1 MLKSTSQSTWPSQS
15 KGNRTKA
22 KKRTRALSDQQKQQ
36 LLGKTQSVEEALEQ
50 QRRKAALVE
59 QQFEQLSENVVQI
72 PGFKFDKYK
81 DRYFPQHVSS
91 VPRTAAANT
100 PMENCGSSSSSSS
113 SSSSMKS
120 CEINVIRMITQMTLR
135 PQATTFRSF
144 SPFVAMRQQFA
155 PIGRKFTDE
164 ATRPRCFD
172 VHPHHGLLTTS
183 YKGIQYESEPIWF
196 ENQKY
201 RLCQWSPS
209 TERFLWAAV
218 LENSI
223 LTIGDKR
230 GLLKRTHIGRKMER
244 FNKKNYIRCIQWTDD
259 GNKILIGSEF
269 GLFSQD
275 CESES
280 CTHLWNLTGT
290 PVTAVFA
297 QSQTLFYCA
306 LRNGGISV
314 IDSRQQS
321 AVKIASMVRCVD
333 SLYMMQNGATL
344 ISQDGNGLVQLFDV
358 RKIPFCKKMPPSC
371 LHHFED
377 SGRRPFKAR
386 RFSVSFD
393 ESLLVTCS
401 HDTLGVSM
409 WDLKTLNLIRNINFA
424 GNGADSACSSR
435 NGYVE
440 FPMTIKFDSIYHRTC
455 APLLLLHLETTS
467 AGQNEGSTYDLFF
480 RQFCC

>member
-1 MLKSTSQSTWPSQS
+1 MSTPKSAWPSQL
-15 KGNRTKA
+15 KGKRMNT
-22 KKRTRALSDQQKQQ
+22 KKRTRASSDQQKH
-36 LLGKTQSVEEALEQ
+36 LLLRKTQTVEEALVQ
-50 QRRKAALVE
+50 QRQKAAFVE
-59 QQFEQLSENVVQI
+59 QKFQHLSETIAQI
-72 PGFKFDKYK
+72 PGFIFDKTK

-91 VPRTAAANT
+91 VPRTSATTITMANSC
-100 PMENCGSSSSSSS
+100 NSSSGSSSKSN
-113 SSSSMKS
+113 SSMMPGNS
-120 CEINVIRMITQMTLR
+120 NILLLITQMPLR

-144 SPFVAMRQQFA
+144 SPLLAMRQQFY

-201 RLCQWSPS
+201 RLCQWNPS

-223 LTIGDKR
+223 LTIGDR
-230 GLLKRTHIGRKMER
+230 DGLLNRTHIGRKMER
-244 FNKKNYIRCIQWTDD
+244 FNKKNYIRCISWTDD
-259 GNKILIGSEF
+259 GDKILIGSEF

-275 CESES
+275 CKSET
-280 CTHLWNLTGT
+280 CTHLWNLTTT

-297 QSQTLFYCA
+297 QSKSVFYCA

-314 IDSRQQS
+314 VDSRQRS
-321 AVKIASMVRCVD
+321 AVKIASMVRCID
-333 SLYMMQNGATL
+333 SIYMMQNGATL

-371 LHHFED
+371 LHHFDD
-377 SGRRPFKAR
+377 SGKRPFKAR

-401 HDTLGVSM
+401 HDTIGVSI
-409 WDLKTLNLIRNINFA
+409 WDLKTINLIRNINFA
-424 GNGADSACSSR
+424 CDGVRSSR

-440 FPMTIKFDSIYHRTC
+440 FPMTTKVDSINDRTC
-455 APLLLLHLETTS
+455 DPLLLLHLEEAS
-467 AGQNEGSTYDLFF
+467 GQNEGSTYDLFF
-480 RQFCC
+480 RQSYC